1 MYLKLC
7 QNLPTIYLW
16 LKILK
21 FTSKPII
28 STWIPNHTTS
38 NSFPNVSVPYWFSLP
53 KLSSTAGKLTFSF
66 GCFLYFFSALLLSL
80 YFFSFLFVFLCF
92 YFLLSLLYFSP
103 KKTFHLCLKI
113 KLEWIPEAIILIL
126 HIPEVLKT
134 FDPVNNEA

>member
-66 GCFLYFFSALLLSL
+66 GCFLYFFFSL
-80 YFFSFLFVFLCF
+80 AIIFI
-92 YFLLSLLYFSP
+92 FLLISLCISVLLFFALFALFLTQEDFSSLSEDQ
-103 KKTFHLCLKI
+103 T
-113 KLEWIPEAIILIL
+113 WMDSRGYN
-126 HIPEVLKT
+126 
-134 FDPVNNEA
+134 FDSPHTWGVENLWSCK